1 LLVRNNVHDHGRRA
15 LSHENS
21 KAVTKS
27 AHNVIRPEKSAFIL
41 SNDHAVR
48 GICRMYGLGKSARWA
63 TLGMACLA
71 LLAGAVA
78 WIAGSAPHVAADY
91 EDCME
96 EAQAK
101 ATSSAEYSTLITH
114 CGERFAGRRKRGGG
128 YAYFDFMQNRSF
140 DIAGPNPTDDERK
153 RIDHSY
159 MEFLGA
165 QRREMLLSELVKAQ
179 ANLGQAGLDRPQQ
192 GAGQPLTLAPKVPLP
207 LKRPPVER
215 MKVCDDGSLSCSW
228 AKLSATMRHAFAS
241 SRGH

>member
-1 LLVRNNVHDHGRRA
+1 VRDHGQRT

-21 KAVTKS
+21 KTVTKS

-48 GICRMYGLGKSARWA
+48 GICRMYGLGQSARWA
-63 TLGMACLA
+63 TLGIACLA

-78 WIAGSAPHVAADY
+78 WIGSSALHVAADY
-91 EDCME
+91 EDCTE
-96 EAQAK
+96 DAQAK
-101 ATSSAEYSTLITH
+101 ATSSAEYSSLIAH
-114 CGERFAGRRKRGGG
+114 CGERFAGRRKHGGG

-165 QRREMLLSELVKAQ
+165 QRRETLLSDLVKAQ
-179 ANLGQAGLDRPQQ
+179 ANLGEAGLDRAQQ
-192 GAGQPLTLAPKVPLP
+192 SAGQPLALTPKIPLP
-207 LKRPPVER
+207 LKRPPLER
-215 MKVCDDGSLSCSW
+215 SKVCEDGSLSCSW
-228 AKLSATMRHAFAS
+228 AKLSAAMRGAFAS
-241 SRGH
+241 THGR

>member
-1 LLVRNNVHDHGRRA
+1 MLVRINVRDHGRSA

-41 SNDHAVR
+41 SNGDAVR
-48 GICRMYGLGKSARWA
+48 GICRMYGLGQSARWA
-63 TLGMACLA
+63 TLGIACLA
-71 LLAGAVA
+71 LLAGAFA
-78 WIAGSAPHVAADY
+78 WIGGSASHVAADY

-165 QRREMLLSELVKAQ
+165 QRREMLLSELAKAQ
-179 ANLGQAGLDRPQQ
+179 ANLGQAGLDRAQQ
-192 GAGQPLTLAPKVPLP
+192 SAGQPLALTPKIPLP
-207 LKRPPVER
+207 LKRPPLER
-215 MKVCDDGSLSCSW
+215 TKVCEDGSLSCSW

>member
-1 LLVRNNVHDHGRRA
+1 

-21 KAVTKS
+21 KTVTKS

-48 GICRMYGLGKSARWA
+48 GICRMYGLGQSARWA
-63 TLGMACLA
+63 MLGIACLA

-78 WIAGSAPHVAADY
+78 WIGSSALHVVADY
-91 EDCME
+91 EDCTE
-96 EAQAK
+96 DAQAK
-101 ATSSAEYSTLITH
+101 ATSGAEYSSLIAH

-159 MEFLGA
+159 IEFLGA
-165 QRREMLLSELVKAQ
+165 QRREVLLSDLVKAQ
-179 ANLGQAGLDRPQQ
+179 ANLGQAGLDRAQQ
-192 GAGQPLTLAPKVPLP
+192 SAGPPLALTPKIPLP
-207 LKRPPVER
+207 PKRPPLER
-215 MKVCDDGSLSCSW
+215 SKVCENGSLSCSW
-228 AKLSATMRHAFAS
+228 AKLSAAMRSSFAS
-241 SRGH
+241 TRGH

>member
-1 LLVRNNVHDHGRRA
+1 MLVRNCVRDRGQKG

-41 SNDHAVR
+41 SNDHPVR

-63 TLGMACLA
+63 TLGIACLA
-71 LLAGAVA
+71 LLAGASA
-78 WIAGSAPHVAADY
+78 WIGGSAPHVAADY
-91 EDCME
+91 ENCTE

-101 ATSSAEYSTLITH
+101 ATSSAEYSSLITH

-153 RIDHSY
+153 RIDRSY

-165 QRREMLLSELVKAQ
+165 QRREILLSDLVKAQ
-179 ANLGQAGLDRPQQ
+179 ANLEQAGLDRAQQ
-192 GAGQPLTLAPKVPLP
+192 GVGQPLALTPKIPLP
-207 LKRPPVER
+207 VKRPPLER
-215 MKVCDDGSLSCSW
+215 TKVCEDGSLSCSW
-228 AKLSATMRHAFAS
+228 AKLSAAMRSAFAS
-241 SRGH
+241 TRGR